1 MKRLS
6 EFFGGDNSQIQKEE
20 EKKDGQIRNTLGAP
34 MMKLDDILAEL
45 DEPLSLEQ
53 QNDLEAKT
61 EAAEERKSKIKL
73 ARQSDLNKFVA
84 RSSEDDAESKEE

>member
-1 MKRLS
+1 
-6 EFFGGDNSQIQKEE
+6 
-20 EKKDGQIRNTLGAP
+20 

-73 ARQSDLNKFVA
+73 AR
-84 RSSEDDAESKEE
+84 